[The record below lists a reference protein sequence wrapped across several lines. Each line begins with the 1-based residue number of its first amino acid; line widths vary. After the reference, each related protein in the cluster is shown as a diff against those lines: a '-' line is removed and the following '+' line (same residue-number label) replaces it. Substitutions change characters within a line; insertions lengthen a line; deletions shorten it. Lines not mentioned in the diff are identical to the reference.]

1 MQTGL
6 AVVLARNAGF
16 RMEDTST
23 SVKLVE
29 FCVKMSSLGM
39 FSSVRHWM
47 KPSEVAE
54 DGVQR

>member
-16 RMEDTST
+16 RMEDTGT

-29 FCVKMSSLGM
+29 FFVRMSSLGM
-39 FSSVRHWM
+39 FWVRHWM
-47 KPSEVAE
+47 KPSEVVE
-54 DGVQR
+54 DGVER

>member
-29 FCVKMSSLGM
+29 FCVRMSSLGM
-39 FSSVRHWM
+39 FWVRHWM

-54 DGVQR
+54 DGVER